1 MDDLLDFGLLI
12 IVFGKGRNLP
22 NRRTLGKQN
31 PYCIARIA
39 HEAKSSPPDIR
50 GGQIPK
56 WDHEVRFNLR
66 DNSEQKQLKL
76 TILDKNDSKPEL
88 IGDTVLDLQP
98 VFDSNPRDGYD
109 QWHELTY
116 KGKYAGEV
124 YLEMTFYPTK
134 PNIPPKVER
143 KKKKRTKK
151 KTSADPLM
159 QSTMSVLPPDLPPG
173 IVPAGTGS
181 FNDPRAFDQ
190 YVPPGYSGH
199 TSVNGLPSL
208 PNQSLPNHSMPA
220 IPSQAMGHSVYGA
233 GPAQGTPPHMSHS
246 TSSYNMGQS
255 MAMGQTMTTSHSMH
269 SLGHSR
275 PLPEAVPERALPDPR
290 LDSRPMSTDPR
301 MDSRPMATDPRMDPR
316 MDPRLSDPRMD
327 PRPDPRMDPRPMS
340 TDPRMDPRL
349 AQDPRTRSP
358 GPGTLPNVPTT
369 PSPYREP
376 LSHSRSADPIRRQGQ
391 SPGVAPRY
399 AQGGY
404 PNNGS
409 PLRPS
414 SAGYDQNGSSQY
426 GRPSSAGIDMPSAS
440 AAARHD
446 IPEPL
451 RQSVHGGRRSWGA
464 GDSFPQTHDTR
475 NTAPLR
481 VNRSQNG
488 LNGMSSRD
496 DDLDLTVSMLKNS
509 YGGRSVG
516 SSPAHV
522 TSYER
527 DRAYD
532 RGYEPVSGPGGQT
545 TYSPRGSTG
554 SYSQGGGLNS
564 SGYSPRT
571 STNSHMTS
579 STNTMYSDDDAGDNK
594 YKRFLNQKAPALDLP
609 KIPTSP
615 AQGQYG
621 FSVKRKPVGS
631 AASPEKPSTPQQQG
645 EVMSY
650 AMQRKMASL
659 SLEGDIPF
667 SPDSYSKPN
676 PQHHAGTHADNPNG
690 LSGDDILDV
699 STYAPEPARGP
710 TRRLPTVPA
719 GQVDPG
725 HAGYKGEGQ
734 WDISDQLNAKYS
746 DSVFHA
752 VTQKKKVS
760 RPPPPQD
767 MYRKPQLPPKI
778 PLGMTRDEYYVA
790 EPEYDGYQGY

>member
-1 MDDLLDFGLLI
+1 MMSVTTATLYRVLTQ
-12 IVFGKGRNLP
+12 RNLP

-66 DNSEQKQLKL
+66 DNAEQKQLKL
-76 TILDKNDSKPEL
+76 TVLDKNDSKPEL

-98 VFDSNPRDGYD
+98 VFDSNPRDGFD

-143 KKKKRTKK
+143 QKKKKKSKK
-151 KTSADPLM
+151 KNSANTGADPLM
-159 QSTMSVLPPDLPPG
+159 QSTMSAIPSDLPPG

-190 YVPPGYSGH
+190 YVPPGYAGH
-199 TSVNGLPSL
+199 ASVNASGLPSL

-220 IPSQAMGHSVYGA
+220 LPSQAMNHSVYGA
-233 GPAQGTPPHMSHS
+233 GPGPGTPPPMANSVN
-246 TSSYNMGQS
+246 SYPMGQS
-255 MAMGQTMTTSHSMH
+255 MTASHSMH
-269 SLGHSR
+269 ALGHSR
-275 PLPEAVPERALPDPR
+275 PLPEAVPERSLPDPR
-290 LDSRPMSTDPR
+290 MSDSRLPDPPMSDPRLPTIPDPR
-301 MDSRPMATDPRMDPR
+301 MVAQDPR
-316 MDPRLSDPRMD
+316 MDPRLVG
-327 PRPDPRMDPRPMS
+327 
-340 TDPRMDPRL
+340 
-349 AQDPRTRSP
+349 QDPRTPTHRSS
-358 GPGTLPNVPTT
+358 GPVNLPSVPTT

-376 LSHSRSADPIRRQGQ
+376 LSHSRSADPIRRQGN
-391 SPGVAPRY
+391 SPVVSSPRY
-399 AQGGY
+399 TQGGY
-404 PNNGS
+404 ASNGS

-414 SAGYDQNGSSQY
+414 SAGYDQSASSSY
-426 GRPSSAGIDMPSAS
+426 GRPSSVGMDMPPTST
-440 AAARHD
+440 AARYD

-451 RQSVHGGRRSWGA
+451 RQSGHGRRSWGA
-464 GDSFPQTHDTR
+464 GDSFPQAHDSRHTP
-475 NTAPLR
+475 PLR

-488 LNGMSSRD
+488 MNGRD

-516 SSPAHV
+516 ASPAHV
-522 TSYER
+522 PSIPTTYER

-532 RGYEPVSGPGGQT
+532 RGFEAVPGPAGQT
-545 TYSPRGSTG
+545 MYSPRGSTG

-579 STNTMYSDDDAGDNK
+579 STNTMYSDDDGGDNQ
-594 YKRFLNQKAPALDLP
+594 YKRFLNHKAPALDLP

-631 AASPEKPSTPQQQG
+631 GASPEKPSTPQPAQG
-645 EVMSY
+645 DVMSY

-667 SPDSYSKPN
+667 SPDSYSKPSSQ
-676 PQHHAGTHADNPNG
+676 QHPGTHADNPNG

-760 RPPPPQD
+760 RPPPPQE

>member
-1 MDDLLDFGLLI
+1 MLTQ
-12 IVFGKGRNLP
+12 RNLP

-76 TILDKNDSKPEL
+76 TVLDKNDSKPEL

-98 VFDSNPRDGYD
+98 VFDSNPRDGFD

-143 KKKKRTKK
+143 QKKKKKAKK
-151 KTSADPLM
+151 KASNVNMNNNSDPLL
-159 QSTMSVLPPDLPPG
+159 QSTMSAMSDLPPG

-181 FNDPRAFDQ
+181 YRDPRAFDQ
-190 YVPPGYSGH
+190 YVPPGYNGH
-199 TSVNGLPSL
+199 ASVNASGLPSL

-220 IPSQAMGHSVYGA
+220 IPSQPVNHSVYGA
-233 GPAQGTPPHMSHS
+233 APAPPPMA
-246 TSSYNMGQS
+246 SSMNTYPMGQS
-255 MAMGQTMTTSHSMH
+255 MTASHSMH
-269 SLGHSR
+269 ALGHTGHSR
-275 PLPEAVPERALPDPR
+275 PLPEAVPERSLPIPEARVDPRIPDPRMAVPDPRMSDPRLPDPR
-290 LDSRPMSTDPR
+290 MPDPR
-301 MDSRPMATDPRMDPR
+301 QDPR
-316 MDPRLSDPRMD
+316 MDPRLSG
-327 PRPDPRMDPRPMS
+327 
-340 TDPRMDPRL
+340 
-349 AQDPRTRSP
+349 QDPRI
-358 GPGTLPNVPTT
+358 PTT

-376 LSHSRSADPIRRQGQ
+376 LSHSRSADPIRRQGN
-391 SPGVAPRY
+391 SPVAPRY
-399 AQGGY
+399 AQGTY
-404 PNNGS
+404 PSNGS

-414 SAGYDQNGSSQY
+414 SAGYDQNGASSY
-426 GRPSSAGIDMPSAS
+426 GRPSSAGMDMPSAS
-440 AAARHD
+440 TSAARHD

-451 RQSVHGGRRSWGA
+451 RQSGHGRRSWGA
-464 GDSFPQTHDTR
+464 GDSFPQAHNHAYNHDPRHTP
-475 NTAPLR
+475 PLR

-488 LNGMSSRD
+488 RD

-516 SSPAHV
+516 SPGPPPAHV
-522 TSYER
+522 ASPEPYGR

-532 RGYEPVSGPGGQT
+532 RGFEAVPGPGGQP

-554 SYSQGGGLNS
+554 SYTGQLNS

-579 STNTMYSDDDAGDNK
+579 STNTMYSDDDGGDNQ
-594 YKRFLNQKAPALDLP
+594 YKRFLNHKAPALDLP

-631 AASPEKPSTPQQQG
+631 GASPEKPSTPQPSSQG
-645 EVMSY
+645 DVMSY
-650 AMQRKMASL
+650 AMQRKMATL
-659 SLEGDIPF
+659 SLEDEIPF

-676 PQHHAGTHADNPNG
+676 NQHHPGTHADNPNG

-699 STYAPEPARGP
+699 STYAPEPARGA

-719 GQVDPG
+719 GHVDPG

-752 VTQKKKVS
+752 VTQKKKNVS

-767 MYRKPQLPPKI
+767 MYRKPELPPKI

>member
-1 MDDLLDFGLLI
+1 MDDLLDYGLLI

-76 TILDKNDSKPEL
+76 TVLDKNDSKPEL

-98 VFDSNPRDGYD
+98 VFDSNPRDGFD

-143 KKKKRTKK
+143 KKKKRSKK
-151 KTSADPLM
+151 KTSDPLM
-159 QSTMSVLPPDLPPG
+159 QSTMSAIPPDLPPG

-181 FNDPRAFDQ
+181 YNDPRAFDQ
-190 YVPPGYSGH
+190 YVPPGYGGH
-199 TSVNGLPSL
+199 ASVNASGLPSL

-220 IPSQAMGHSVYGA
+220 ISSQAMGHSVYGA
-233 GPAQGTPPHMSHS
+233 SPAL
-246 TSSYNMGQS
+246 GQS
-255 MAMGQTMTTSHSMH
+255 VNYPMNQSVG
-269 SLGHSR
+269 LGHSR

-290 LDSRPMSTDPR
+290 MDPRVDPR
-301 MDSRPMATDPRMDPR
+301 MAQDPRMADPRMDPR
-316 MDPRLSDPRMD
+316 MDPRIGTP
-327 PRPDPRMDPRPMS
+327 PV
-340 TDPRMDPRL
+340 
-349 AQDPRTRSP
+349 ARSP
-358 GPGTLPNVPTT
+358 ANLPSVPGVPTT

-376 LSHSRSADPIRRQGQ
+376 LSHSRSADPIRRQGA
-391 SPGVAPRY
+391 SPRY
-399 AQGGY
+399 APQSGY
-404 PNNGS
+404 PSTGS

-414 SAGYDQNGSSQY
+414 SAGYDSNY
-426 GRPSSAGIDMPSAS
+426 GRPSSAGMDLPSTP
-440 AAARHD
+440 ARHD

-451 RQSVHGGRRSWGA
+451 RQSGHGRRSWGA
-464 GDSFPQTHDTR
+464 GDVLPRAEDRTP
-475 NTAPLR
+475 PLR
-481 VNRSQNG
+481 MNRQ
-488 LNGMSSRD
+488 D

-516 SSPAHV
+516 PSVGGVRSP
-522 TSYER
+522 TYER

-532 RGYEPVSGPGGQT
+532 RGFEAVPGPAGQT

-554 SYSQGGGLNS
+554 SYQGLNS

-579 STNTMYSDDDAGDNK
+579 STNTMYSDDDSGDNA
-594 YKRFLNQKAPALDLP
+594 YKRFLNHKAPALDLP

-631 AASPEKPSTPQQQG
+631 GASPEKPSTPQPDKSG
-645 EVMSY
+645 DVLSY

-667 SPDSYSKPN
+667 SPDSYSKPSSH
-676 PQHHAGTHADNPNG
+676 PTTHSDNPNG

-734 WDISDQLNAKYS
+734 WDVSDHAQYS

-752 VTQKKKVS
+752 VTQKKKAV
-760 RPPPPQD
+760 RQPPLD